1 LEARVKPRNWVT
13 PTRLW
18 ILLFAT
24 WLLILTGVF
33 GRGPGFLQLWRLDR
47 LLASKQTKLQTLE
60 SQIAQMEGEKV
71 RLEKSA
77 ATQEREVRR
86 VLGYAASDE
95 IIFDF
100 AAPIR
105 ADDSK

>member
-1 LEARVKPRNWVT
+1 
-13 PTRLW
+13 
-18 ILLFAT
+18 
-24 WLLILTGVF
+24 
-33 GRGPGFLQLWRLDR
+33 
-47 LLASKQTKLQTLE
+47 
-60 SQIAQMEGEKV
+60 MEGEKV